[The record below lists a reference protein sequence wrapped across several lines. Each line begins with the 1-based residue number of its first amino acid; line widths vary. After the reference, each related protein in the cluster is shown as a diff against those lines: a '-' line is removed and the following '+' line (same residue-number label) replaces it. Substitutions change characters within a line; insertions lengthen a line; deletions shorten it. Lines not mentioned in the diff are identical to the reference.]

1 MNSTIEPLN
10 DGIGTQI
17 NINKESVQ
25 AKPNARQATPDERT
39 FWRKVKGS
47 AKKLGE
53 EIAVTGIKS
62 WLAMTDSQTSV
73 RHKAI
78 LGGALAYFVLPTDMV
93 PDVLAGVGFTDDMAA
108 MTLAANSVGTAITDQ
123 HEQAARDKW
132 HSLHEL
138 SIKAE

>member
-1 MNSTIEPLN
+1 MAAEPTL
-10 DGIGTQI
+10 
-17 NINKESVQ
+17 
-25 AKPNARQATPDERT
+25 AKPNEQHTTPDERT

-78 LGGALAYFVLPTDMV
+78 LGGALAYFVLPVDMV

-132 HSLHEL
+132 HSLHE
-138 SIKAE
+138 SSVKAE

>member
-1 MNSTIEPLN
+1 MNSSIEQKGMPAEPTLALL
-10 DGIGTQI
+10 QQPQP
-17 NINKESVQ
+17 V
-25 AKPNARQATPDERT
+25 PDEMT
-39 FWRKVKGS
+39 FWRKVKRS

-78 LGGALAYFVLPTDMV
+78 LGGALAYFVLPVDMV

-108 MTLAANSVGTAITDQ
+108 MTLAANSVGTAITEQ
-123 HEQAARDKW
+123 HEQTARDKW
-132 HSLHEL
+132 HSINEP
-138 SIKAE
+138 SVNAD

>member
-10 DGIGTQI
+10 EPIGAQE
-17 NINKESVQ
+17 NKVAEPTLAMLDEQ
-25 AKPNARQATPDERT
+25 KAAPDERT
-39 FWRKVKGS
+39 FWRKVKRS

-108 MTLAANSVGTAITDQ
+108 MTLAANTVGNAITEQ

-132 HSLHEL
+132 DSMGE
-138 SIKAE
+138 

>member
-1 MNSTIEPLN
+1 MNSTIELDN
-10 DGIGTQI
+10 QIG
-17 NINKESVQ
+17 VQ
-25 AKPNARQATPDERT
+25 ANMAAEPTLAKPNEQHTTPDERT

-78 LGGALAYFVLPTDMV
+78 LGGALAYFVLPVDMV

-132 HSLHEL
+132 HSLHE
-138 SIKAE
+138 SSVKAE